1 MSQTMKSDPWY
12 DVFKTAFFAASLLLA
27 QLTCLAEATKPPAT
41 PGVSRA
47 FLLKTLD
54 GQSVDVKPVD
64 SGVTVICFLG
74 TECPLV
80 QLYSLRLS
88 KMADEFQDRGVRFV
102 AVNSNCHDAV
112 EDIQKFLERQPLS
125 FPLVRDEGNI
135 VADQFGAT
143 RTPEVFVLDHK
154 LNIVYQGRIDDQY
167 EPGVARNSANREDL
181 RVAIEETL
189 AGKIVS
195 IAKIDAVGCLIGKV
209 RPMKDAA
216 TESTQTSTVT
226 YSKDI
231 SRVIQKHC
239 LECHRDGEIAPFSL
253 ESYEDLVG
261 WADTSMEVI
270 DNGRMPPWHADPKF
284 GHFAN
289 ARQMPES
296 DKLLLRDWIASGK
309 QEGNSA
315 DLPEPFEY
323 PQGWQFDGE
332 PDVVINMRNRPF
344 AVAAEGTIEYQYFV
358 VDPKLTED
366 KWVTAAQII
375 PGNRAVVHHAI
386 VFVRPPDGSEF
397 RGIGWLTAYVPG
409 QRLVEM
415 PPGHAR
421 KIPAGSHLV
430 FQMHYTANGT
440 EQEDT
445 TKIGMVFTKPENVTD
460 QVITLVGIDQEFE
473 IPPHAANHEVRGKVR
488 WLPKGGRVLGVAPH
502 MHVRGKSFELTADH
516 NGQSETLLRV
526 PNYDFNW
533 QHSYVLTDPLRTD
546 NISNMRFKVT
556 FDNSAGNP
564 FNPDPSQWVTWGD
577 QTWEEMAVMFL
588 EVAEPLNPV
597 TTEEPGA
604 IANTTT
610 LENDATERTAKIQK
624 FVDDFFAQMDAN
636 EDGVVARKEA
646 PIAFR
651 GSFSRFDSDSNDR
664 VTMEEVRAVAER
676 KIQ

>member
-1 MSQTMKSDPWY
+1 MP
-12 DVFKTAFFAASLLLA
+12 FKTAFRAAILLLA
-27 QLTCLAEATKPPAT
+27 QVTCLAEGTKSPAPP
-41 PGVSRA
+41 GMSRA
-47 FLLKTLD
+47 FQLTTLD
-54 GQSVDVKPVD
+54 GQNVDVKPAD
-64 SGVTVICFLG
+64 SGVTVVCFLG

-80 QLYSLRLS
+80 QLYSVRLS
-88 KMADEFQDRGVRFV
+88 KMADELRDRGVRFV
-102 AVNSNCHDAV
+102 AVDSNCHDEL

-125 FPLVRDEGNI
+125 FPLVRDEGNV
-135 VADQFGAT
+135 VADQFAAT

-154 LNIVYQGRIDDQY
+154 LDIVYQGRIDDQY

-181 RVAIEETL
+181 RIAITETL
-189 AGKIVS
+189 AGKTVS
-195 IAKIDAVGCLIGKV
+195 VAKVDAVGCLIGKV
-209 RPMKDAA
+209 RPMKNVAVETTD
-216 TESTQTSTVT
+216 SSTVT
-226 YSKDI
+226 YCRDI
-231 SRVIQKHC
+231 SRVMQKHC
-239 LECHRDGEIAPFSL
+239 LECHRNGEIAPFSL
-253 ESYEDLVG
+253 ESYEDVVG

-270 DNGRMPPWHADPKF
+270 NNGRMPPWHADPKF

-296 DKLLLRDWIASGK
+296 DKQMLRDWIAAGK
-309 QEGNSA
+309 SEGASA
-315 DLPEPFEY
+315 DLPEPVVY
-323 PQGWQFDGE
+323 PEGWQFDRQ
-332 PDVVINMRNRPF
+332 PDLVVTMRNRPF
-344 AVAAEGTIEYQYFV
+344 SVVAEGTIEYQYFV
-358 VDPKLTED
+358 ADPKLTED

-386 VFVRPPDGSEF
+386 VFIRPPDGSEF

-409 QRLVEM
+409 QRLVSM

-445 TKIGMVFTKPENVTD
+445 TTVGMVFTKPENVTD

-473 IPPHAANHEVRGKVR
+473 IPPHAANHEVSGKVR

-516 NGQSETLLRV
+516 NGRSETLLRV
-526 PNYDFNW
+526 PDYDFNW
-533 QHSYVLTDPLRTD
+533 QHSYVFSDPLRTD
-546 NISNMRFKVT
+546 TISNLQFKVT
-556 FDNSAGNP
+556 FDNSAANP

-597 TTEEPGA
+597 TTA
-604 IANTTT
+604 DSVAVASTTIV
-610 LENDATERTAKIQK
+610 ENGTGERTAKIQK
-624 FVDDFFAQMDAN
+624 FVDDFFAQLDAN
-636 EDGVVARKEA
+636 QDGVVARQEA

-651 GSFSRFDSDSNDR
+651 SSFSRFDSDGNDR
-664 VTMEEVRAVAER
+664 VTTEEVRAVAER
-676 KIQ
+676 RIQ